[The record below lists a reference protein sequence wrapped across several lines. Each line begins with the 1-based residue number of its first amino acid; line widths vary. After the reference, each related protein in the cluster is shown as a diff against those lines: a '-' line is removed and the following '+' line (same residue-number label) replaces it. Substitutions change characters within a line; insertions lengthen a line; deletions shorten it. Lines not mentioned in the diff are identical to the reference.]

1 MVVDLVVGGLA
12 GAGLSK
18 FAVFG
23 WLVSPLNVHWLL
35 CCFSV
40 VYVLFVFPPCGV
52 VCGLV
57 KLCLW
62 VWWLVVV
69 LVVVGQ
75 RLHVEFGWWVSPL
88 GVSSIA
94 VVCVARLRVC
104 VFVCVCERAR
114 ACVCVCVR
122 VRACACADACAR

>member
-1 MVVDLVVGGLA
+1 MVVDLVVCGLA
-12 GAGLSK
+12 GAGLST

-35 CCFSV
+35 CCFPL
-40 VYVLFVFPPCGV
+40 VYVLFVFPPYGV

-57 KLCLW
+57 KLCLCLW

-75 RLHVEFGWWVSPL
+75 RLPVEFGWWGSPL
-88 GVSSIA
+88 GVSLIS
-94 VVCVARLRVC
+94 VVCFGRL
-104 VFVCVCERAR
+104 
-114 ACVCVCVR
+114 CVCVCVC
-122 VRACACADACAR
+122 VCVVVCVSLACWLIHE